1 METFEYEIV
10 DFMLAYCKN
19 EDVKQVLSTLCGIFQ
34 FIGYYNYNDD
44 WEEATD
50 TDRCKMLG
58 MVGNRHFDISSIY
71 KGDECKYRCYLCDKV
86 IVTDNEDWD
95 EDLWGHI
102 QMEHEEEFE
111 ECRDLETPYMIE
123 EYFEEIK

>member
-1 METFEYEIV
+1 METFEYEII

-19 EDVKQVLSTLCGIFQ
+19 EDVKQVLSTLREIFQ

-71 KGDECKYRCYLCDKV
+71 KGSERKYRCYYCDEV
-86 IVTDNEDWD
+86 IVTDTENYEK
-95 EDLWGHI
+95 DLWRHLRT
-102 QMEHEEEFE
+102 EHKEEYEMSQD
-111 ECRDLETPYMIE
+111 CETSRMIE
-123 EYFEEIK
+123 EYYGEI